1 MRINLEYKT
10 RTCTDFS
17 NNTQFVN
24 ISDRDW
30 FISNIQYFQNLLCK
44 ENIYISLYSQLYNNI
59 KNYKTNLTV
68 LFLESFCKS
77 ATLIF
82 YKLFGKSN
90 TNNILVFKNKMIKL
104 YKNNLINFFSQ
115 LDFTKAELNIIDK
128 VADVRNKVYGHS
140 DNGLS
145 MTDIDDLMSQLDF
158 MKIKPIIQKCMHYIN
173 SLWKSFCGEEITFE
187 LKDEDIMYDAFKNV
201 IILI

>member
-1 MRINLEYKT
+1 
-10 RTCTDFS
+10 
-17 NNTQFVN
+17 
-24 ISDRDW
+24 
-30 FISNIQYFQNLLCK
+30 
-44 ENIYISLYSQLYNNI
+44 
-59 KNYKTNLTV
+59 
-68 LFLESFCKS
+68 
-77 ATLIF
+77 
-82 YKLFGKSN
+82 
-90 TNNILVFKNKMIKL
+90 MIKL
-104 YKNNLINFFSQ
+104 YKNNLINFSLQ
-115 LDFTKAELNIIDK
+115 LNFTKVELSIIDK

>member
-44 ENIYISLYSQLYNNI
+44 ENIYIRLYSQLYNNI

-82 YKLFGKSN
+82 
-90 TNNILVFKNKMIKL
+90 
-104 YKNNLINFFSQ
+104 INCS
-115 LDFTKAELNIIDK
+115 EN
-128 VADVRNKVYGHS
+128 
-140 DNGLS
+140 
-145 MTDIDDLMSQLDF
+145 
-158 MKIKPIIQKCMHYIN
+158 P
-173 SLWKSFCGEEITFE
+173 
-187 LKDEDIMYDAFKNV
+187 
-201 IILI
+201 ILIISWFLRTK